1 MPSPSGF
8 TLVELLVVLVIGGL
22 MLALVPPLFS
32 KGATGVEL
40 RSAAREL
47 AAALRFARSR
57 AINRHVESTVTVYV
71 SHKRYEI
78 SGRKGTR
85 ALPRG
90 ADIKLDTARSQLRS
104 ESTGAFR
111 FYPDG
116 SSTGGQITLASGPLR
131 YVVDISWL
139 TGRVA
144 IF

>member
-1 MPSPSGF
+1 MPSLSGF

-22 MLALVPPLFS
+22 VLSLVPPLFS
-32 KGATGVEL
+32 QGATSVEL

-47 AAALRFARSR
+47 AAALRYARSR
-57 AINRHVESTVTVYV
+57 AINRHVESTVTVNV
-71 SHKRYEI
+71 ADKRYAI

-85 ALPRG
+85 TLPQE
-90 ADIKLDTARSQLRS
+90 ADIKLDTARSQTRS
-104 ESTGAFR
+104 VTTGAFR

-144 IF
+144 IH